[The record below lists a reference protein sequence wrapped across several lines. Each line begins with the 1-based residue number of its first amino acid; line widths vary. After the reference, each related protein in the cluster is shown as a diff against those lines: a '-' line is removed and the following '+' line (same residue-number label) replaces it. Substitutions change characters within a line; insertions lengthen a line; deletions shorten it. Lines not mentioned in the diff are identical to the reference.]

1 MKSAR
6 RQSLGHF
13 GESIAASFLEKKGYI
28 ILERNWRTPYGE
40 IDLIT
45 KENDVVAFVEVKT
58 RASSSLGPPE
68 ISITPRKEEHMRS
81 AAEYFIQQHPEL
93 INDWRI
99 DVVTVQIRV
108 DNSPPLID
116 HFENVIT

>member
-6 RQSLGHF
+6 RQSLGHL
-13 GESIAASFLEKKGYI
+13 GESLAATFLEKIGYT

-45 KENDVVAFVEVKT
+45 QRDEVIAFVEVKT
-58 RASSSLGPPE
+58 RTSRSLGPPE
-68 ISITPRKEEHMRS
+68 ISITPRKQEHMRC
-81 AAEYFIQQHPEL
+81 AAEYYIQQHPEL
-93 INDWRI
+93 IKDWRI
-99 DVVTVQIRV
+99 DAITIQLHT

-116 HFENVIT
+116 HFENVIS